1 MLSFTFLSKDS
12 STDFGIEIVNRP
24 SNPLPKRNV
33 EVINVDGRND
43 ALINDLGSYDS
54 FSLPIECQLVNPAN
68 FQAQIRL
75 IRAWLGGGFGDL
87 IFSDETDI
95 RYKAIC
101 INKIDIE
108 QLFAQ
113 FGKFPIVFECQ
124 PLKEAVSNTAITKT
138 TSPATF
144 ASPAGV
150 KLGIPSVKV
159 TGSGAIT
166 FTLNGTVVSLGA
178 VSAYE
183 TVDSLLGD
191 CYKATALKNSDMTGE
206 FPMLIEGTNNLSW
219 TGTVTSVEIVPN
231 WRYL

>member
-1 MLSFTFLSKDS
+1 MLSFTFLTKDS
-12 STDFGIEIVNRP
+12 STDFGIEILKRP

-33 EVINVDGRND
+33 EIINVEGRND
-43 ALINDLGSYDS
+43 ALINDLGTYDS
-54 FSLPIECQLVNPAN
+54 FTLSIECQLVNPVN

-87 IFSDETDI
+87 VFSDEVDI
-95 RYKAIC
+95 KYQAIC
-101 INKIDIE
+101 CNKLDIE
-108 QLFAQ
+108 QVFAQ
-113 FGKFPIVFECQ
+113 FGQFQIIFECQ
-124 PLKEAVSNTAITKT
+124 PFKSAVTNTAITKT

-159 TGSGAIT
+159 TGTGAIT
-166 FTLNGTVVSLGA
+166 FTLNGTVVALAA
-178 VSAYE
+178 VSVYE

-219 TGTVTSVEIVPN
+219 TGTVTSVEVVPN
-231 WRYL
+231 WRYI